1 MKRKI
6 VRTTLLMISLATVCM
21 SLAPAV
27 QAAEHCSN
35 TKAAGNWGFTLTG
48 TLILPTGPV
57 PGAAVGR
64 LSVDAAGNISGTE
77 ARNVGGGF
85 ANETIT
91 GSWTVN
97 SDCTA
102 SVTANIYESGV
113 LVRTSILTA
122 VFGDH
127 SSKIRAVQESLT
139 LPDGTPIPVVIT
151 LDGNKLFPESG
162 DE

>member
-1 MKRKI
+1 MKRSI
-6 VRTTLLMISLATVCM
+6 ARTTLLISVTALCLGVV
-21 SLAPAV
+21 PV

-35 TKAAGNWGFTLTG
+35 AKAAGTWGFTLTG

-64 LSVDAAGNISGTE
+64 LSVDEAGNISGTE

-102 SVTANIYESGV
+102 TVTANIYESGV
-113 LVRTSILTA
+113 LVRTSVLAA
-122 VFGDH
+122 VFVDDSG
-127 SSKIRAVQESLT
+127 KIRAVQESLT
-139 LPDGTPIPVVIT
+139 NPDGSTIPVVIT
-151 LDGNKLFPESG
+151 LEGNKLFRENG
-162 DE
+162 D

>member
-1 MKRKI
+1 MKRNI
-6 VRTTLLMISLATVCM
+6 ARTTLAMISVATLYMGLV
-21 SLAPAV
+21 PAA
-27 QAAEHCSN
+27 QAETCS
-35 TKAAGNWGFTLTG
+35 TAKAAGKWGFTLTG

-64 LSVDAAGNISGTE
+64 FSVDAAGNISGTE

-97 SDCTA
+97 PDCTA
-102 SVTANIYESGV
+102 TVTVNIYESGV
-113 LVRTSILTA
+113 LVRTSVLPA
-122 VFGDH
+122 VLVNN
-127 SSKIRAVQESLT
+127 SNKIRAVQESLT

-151 LDGNKLFPESG
+151 LDGNKLFLEDG
-162 DE
+162 D

>member
-1 MKRKI
+1 MKRNI
-6 VRTTLLMISLATVCM
+6 VRTTLAMISVATLYLGLV
-21 SLAPAV
+21 SAA
-27 QAAEHCSN
+27 QAETCSN
-35 TKAAGNWGFTLTG
+35 AKAAGTWGFTLAG

-102 SVTANIYESGV
+102 TMTVNIYEAGA
-113 LVRTSILTA
+113 LVRTSVLSL
-122 VFGDH
+122 VFVDN
-127 SSKIRAVQESLT
+127 SRKIRGVQDSLA
-139 LPDGTPIPVVIT
+139 LPDGTAIPVVIT
-151 LDGNKLFPESG
+151 VEANRVFREHSN
-162 DE
+162 